1 MQKTKAQISWAV
13 DQQLCFRFID
23 NTTPLLLKCE
33 IPSLYASSEAVQPGL
48 CGTWS
53 ETPMTGFLMTQL
65 ILYLPGQPDSSSN
78 SVSSGSSDTKAIRKG
93 LGIQD
98 SEVTTLEYVK
108 NKIAS
113 CMTDD
118 GPASKG
124 QGQVP
129 EQGQGQQVNRGQQHL
144 QVW

>member
-1 MQKTKAQISWAV
+1 
-13 DQQLCFRFID
+13 
-23 NTTPLLLKCE
+23 
-33 IPSLYASSEAVQPGL
+33 
-48 CGTWS
+48 
-53 ETPMTGFLMTQL
+53 MTRL
-65 ILYLPGQPDSSSN
+65 ILYHPGQPDSSSN

-118 GPASKG
+118 GPAGKG